1 MEEQKLNNARVPAR
15 RMNTIRGEGGGE
27 GTC

>member
-15 RMNTIRGEGGGE
+15 RMNAIRGEGEGE